1 MFVKSDL
8 YIRGAESQR
17 TAIVKMVMTIA
28 ERIGAETT
36 DESALNIPIGMVMN
50 VLAGDALHL
59 GLLVGLN
66 TEDSECV
73 VMRVELPNT
82 TALMTLYDALL
93 ECFNEVEIEENEDVE
108 DVPWPFWKTNYSSEV
123 LGSRDCETDERER
136 INKKVW
142 LDKLHPVKRNL

>member
-17 TAIVKMVMTIA
+17 TTIVQMVKKIA
-28 ERIGAETT
+28 ERIGLA

-50 VLAGDALHL
+50 VLVGDALHL

-66 TEDSECV
+66 TEDPECV
-73 VMRVELPNT
+73 VMRVELPNA

-93 ECFNEVEIEENEDVE
+93 ECFDEIEIEVDEDVE
-108 DVPWPFWKTNYSSEV
+108 DVPWPF
-123 LGSRDCETDERER
+123 
-136 INKKVW
+136 
-142 LDKLHPVKRNL
+142 

>member
-108 DVPWPFWKTNYSSEV
+108 DVPWPF
-123 LGSRDCETDERER
+123 
-136 INKKVW
+136 
-142 LDKLHPVKRNL
+142 

>member
-17 TAIVKMVMTIA
+17 TTIVQMVKKIA
-28 ERIGAETT
+28 ERIGVA

-50 VLAGDALHL
+50 VLVGDALHL

-66 TEDSECV
+66 TEDPECV
-73 VMRVELPNT
+73 VVRVELPNA

-93 ECFNEVEIEENEDVE
+93 ECFNEVEIEVDEDVE
-108 DVPWPFWKTNYSSEV
+108 DVPWPF
-123 LGSRDCETDERER
+123 
-136 INKKVW
+136 
-142 LDKLHPVKRNL
+142 